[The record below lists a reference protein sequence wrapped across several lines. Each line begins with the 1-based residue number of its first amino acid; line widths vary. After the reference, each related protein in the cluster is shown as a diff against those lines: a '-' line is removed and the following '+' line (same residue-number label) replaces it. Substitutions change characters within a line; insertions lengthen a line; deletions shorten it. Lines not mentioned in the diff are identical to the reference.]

1 MNSQPII
8 FQDSEV
14 YNNSRKERYQAR
26 TFLQSFTTLNNV
38 RSCGK
43 HSHGSSVDF
52 YRGVNASGLFRSSVR
67 NLISCRSL
75 WACPF
80 CSFSASAVRSAQIS
94 NILSGWKTLGY
105 STSFA
110 TLTVSHYKNT
120 RLDTLWSGLLESYKN
135 FQQGKGYISLKNK
148 FGIVGSVRA
157 VEATYGKNGWH
168 LHIHLVFM
176 HDKKININDLSAA
189 VYSRWAT
196 VTANNGLQT
205 SKAGFDIRRSFSDS
219 GLSSYLNKNN
229 YDLGKELTN
238 TNNKKYS
245 TGSRTPFTILYNLK
259 ENNQV
264 ECSCVNKETGELISK
279 NKCDF
284 CLWRDWEK
292 TSKGKRQIGFSGKK
306 NILAL
311 LECLDLDVD
320 KAEQDLI
327 IFNDTYQL
335 SVSNLEYK
343 VMIKNELVIPFLDI
357 LQLSKLD
364 DELFLINNK
373 IYYFEILDLLPTPQL
388 ITIGKT
394 TV

>member
-1 MNSQPII
+1 MTSQPIL

-14 YNNSRKERYQAR
+14 YNNMRSARYSAR
-26 TFLQSFTTLNNV
+26 SFLQSFTTLNNI
-38 RSCGK
+38 RSCGH
-43 HSHGSSVDF
+43 HSHTNRVDF
-52 YRGVNASGLFRSSVR
+52 YRGVNAQGLYRSSSR

-110 TLTVSHYKNT
+110 TLTVSHNKNT
-120 RLDTLWSGLLESYKN
+120 KLDTLWYSLLISYKN
-135 FQQGKGYISLKNK
+135 FQQGKGYQNLKNK
-148 FGIVGSVRA
+148 FSIVGSVRA

-176 HDKKININDLSAA
+176 HTAKINITDLSTA
-189 VYSRWAT
+189 VYSRWET
-196 VTANNGLQT
+196 VTKANGLQT

-238 TNNKKYS
+238 TQNKKYNN
-245 TGSRTPFTILYNLK
+245 SRTPFTILYNLK
-259 ENNQV
+259 ENNQDN
-264 ECSCVNKETGELISK
+264 CTCVNLETGELISK

-292 TSKGKRQIGFSGKK
+292 TSRGRRQLGYSGKK
-306 NILAL
+306 EIKAL
-311 LECLDLDVD
+311 LSCLDEDTD
-320 KAEQDLI
+320 KAEQNLI

-343 VMIKNELVIPFLDI
+343 IMIKNELVIPFLNI
-357 LQLSKLD
+357 LQISKLD
-364 DELFLINNK
+364 AELFLINNK
-373 IYYFEILDLLPTPQL
+373 IYYFEIIDLLPVKQL
-388 ITIGKT
+388 TTI
-394 TV
+394 